1 MKEIIKTNFL
11 VSVWYILIQLFT
23 QVLEKVVDI
32 HLAASQLSKYPP
44 LFTSTLV
51 SKVNQIS
58 IRFKGTVTTCMLH
71 EKEVI
76 SWFLQHW
83 EYPSQGQIISL
94 SVIIFIVSTF

>member
-23 QVLEKVVDI
+23 QVFEKVVDI
-32 HLAASQLSKYPP
+32 HLAASQLGKYPP

-58 IRFKGTVTTCMLH
+58 MRFKGTVTTCMLD

-76 SWFLQHW
+76 SWFFQHW
-83 EYPSQGQIISL
+83 EYPSQGHIISL
-94 SVIIFIVSTF
+94 Y